1 MPNVCSLNTYLVT
14 FLLQFDLTDHMR
26 AQLKD
31 ITFVIQE
38 CEKCNMYVFNHSKT
52 ITINDCVIS
61 RIFLRLVKGS
71 VFVRDCKHTKCVVM
85 KVFLCCFYYPEL
97 AYHFKDAGL
106 SMFNNNWSYIHHLIL
121 VSRRNNYHESEFKM
135 VHENS
140 EQSCL
145 FVCFAGE
152 YGTGIILNATNT
164 RKNKQ
169 GLVLTKGSRHP
180 MTSVIISTQG
190 FHAVSQETIYSISAL
205 NESTYVSL
213 ECFYCNSCVCVC
225 VSVIV
230 YSLPSQVQCSR
241 LSAPSTLFQCC
252 RWKKA

>member
-1 MPNVCSLNTYLVT
+1 MQPLSCFCFSVKSHHLSTSFPAIGCYFQLI
-14 FLLQFDLTDHMR
+14 QFWDKREKHSSKTSQWVNLPGKLHR
-26 AQLKD
+26 QQ
-31 ITFVIQE
+31 FVIQE

-121 VSRRNNYHESEFKM
+121 VSRRNNCNHESEFKM

-152 YGTGIILNATNT
+152 YGTSIKEIPDNCWVDCEHIWVSTCDNQSRKVYDNMGLILVFKGVVLILENT
-164 RKNKQ
+164 
-169 GLVLTKGSRHP
+169 L
-180 MTSVIISTQG
+180 
-190 FHAVSQETIYSISAL
+190 Y
-205 NESTYVSL
+205 
-213 ECFYCNSCVCVC
+213 
-225 VSVIV
+225 
-230 YSLPSQVQCSR
+230 
-241 LSAPSTLFQCC
+241 
-252 RWKKA
+252 

>member
-152 YGTGIILNATNT
+152 YGTANT
-164 RKNKQ
+164 HEKRRECEEVL
-169 GLVLTKGSRHP
+169 LVWQQQINLKEDMDVRVELHR
-180 MTSVIISTQG
+180 SVDG
-190 FHAVSQETIYSISAL
+190 
-205 NESTYVSL
+205 
-213 ECFYCNSCVCVC
+213 FYCVHLCCAE
-225 VSVIV
+225 
-230 YSLPSQVQCSR
+230 PSPGRCLWREPAHTDTHRHYRQTHKTVM
-241 LSAPSTLFQCC
+241 
-252 RWKKA
+252 

>member
-1 MPNVCSLNTYLVT
+1 MQPLSCFCFSVKSHHLSTSFPHSSKTSQWVNLPGKLHR
-14 FLLQFDLTDHMR
+14 Q
-26 AQLKD
+26 Q
-31 ITFVIQE
+31 FVIQE

-121 VSRRNNYHESEFKM
+121 VSRRNNYHESEFKW
-135 VHENS
+135 NS

-152 YGTGIILNATNT
+152 YGTANT
-164 RKNKQ
+164 HEKRRECEEVLLVWQQQINLKEDMAVCKQ
-169 GLVLTKGSRHP
+169 LADDN
-180 MTSVIISTQG
+180 TSFLFSY
-190 FHAVSQETIYSISAL
+190 ASISHTGEAVL
-205 NESTYVSL
+205 DCHLIGRPY
-213 ECFYCNSCVCVC
+213 
-225 VSVIV
+225 
-230 YSLPSQVQCSR
+230 
-241 LSAPSTLFQCC
+241 
-252 RWKKA
+252 